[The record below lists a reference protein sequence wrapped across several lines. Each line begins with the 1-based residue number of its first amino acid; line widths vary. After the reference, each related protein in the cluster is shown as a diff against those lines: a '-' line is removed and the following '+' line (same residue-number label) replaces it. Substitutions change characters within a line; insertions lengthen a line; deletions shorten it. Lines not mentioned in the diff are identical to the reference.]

1 MMGSLG
7 WEGNTNT
14 EENSCKT
21 LQCDCLTFWEIHQQ
35 EAMKRVSNLQNGK
48 RNSYKIEPGYEA
60 RARRIASV
68 YAKIYLEQE
77 NHGNKQLIGRYYWM
91 GLGAFASKTVAAVFK
106 HGLTTWGYKWISIGL
121 IRDPVHSFAKGN
133 LWLFMDIAPWHY
145 AWSMSS
151 KSFDDC
157 KEKRDVAKFTH
168 IKEEVLNIPWSNCL
182 PIIQNLKCT
191 DEIREAFGYLSS
203 IENNF
208 KRKGKTRKQNFND
221 SSKTLFEHLLAI
233 AVQEQRNILQ
243 ELVWKDWKVE
253 AQATL
258 QRYTNV
264 PDSTL
269 VLSSDYF
276 VDAVKPIRK
285 SQSILPSAYN
295 KQSIEK
301 EYRGR
306 HSGVLDKLAETV
318 YSEPSANTK
327 VANYDSRIEWIKT
340 AARKYHRLMLD
351 DKGRTFLEKELG
363 IIAGWG
369 DSKADFIVKR
379 DSNDGKI

>member
-1 MMGSLG
+1 MGSLD
-7 WEGNTNT
+7 WKGNTNT

-21 LQCDCLTFWEIHQQ
+21 LQCDCPTLWEIHQQ
-35 EAMKRVSNLQNGK
+35 EAMRRVSNLKDDKKNL
-48 RNSYKIEPGYEA
+48 YKLEPGYEA

-77 NHGNKQLIGRYYWM
+77 NYGNKQLIGRYYWM
-91 GLGAFASKTVAAVFK
+91 GLGAFASKTVAAIFK
-106 HGLTTWGYKWISIGL
+106 HGLTTWGYKWIPIGL
-121 IRDPVHSFAKGN
+121 VRDPVHSFAKGN

-151 KSFDDC
+151 KLFDDC
-157 KEKRDVAKFTH
+157 KEKRDVEKFTH
-168 IKEEVLNIPWSNCL
+168 IKKEVLNIPWSSCL
-182 PIIQNLKCT
+182 SIIQNLKCT
-191 DEIREAFGYLSS
+191 DEIRKAFSLLLH
-203 IENNF
+203 IDEIF
-208 KRKGKTRKQNFND
+208 KRNGKTRKENFNKA
-221 SSKTLFEHLLAI
+221 STILFDHLLAI

-243 ELVWKDWKVE
+243 KLVWIDWKVE
-253 AQATL
+253 AQAAL
-258 QRYTNV
+258 QRYTNL

-269 VLSSDYF
+269 VLSSDYS
-276 VDAVKPIRK
+276 VEAVKSIRK
-285 SQSILPSAYN
+285 SQTILPSAYN

-301 EYRGR
+301 AYQGR

-318 YSEPSANTK
+318 YSEPSATTK
-327 VANYDSRIEWIKT
+327 IENYDSRIEWIKT

-351 DKGRTFLEKELG
+351 DNGRSFLENELG

-369 DSKADFIVKR
+369 DSKADFIVRR

>member
-1 MMGSLG
+1 M
-7 WEGNTNT
+7 
-14 EENSCKT
+14 
-21 LQCDCLTFWEIHQQ
+21 
-35 EAMKRVSNLQNGK
+35 
-48 RNSYKIEPGYEA
+48 
-60 RARRIASV
+60 
-68 YAKIYLEQE
+68 
-77 NHGNKQLIGRYYWM
+77 
-91 GLGAFASKTVAAVFK
+91 
-106 HGLTTWGYKWISIGL
+106 TTWGYKWVPIGL

-133 LWLFMDIAPWHY
+133 LWLFMDIAPWHF

-182 PIIQNLKCT
+182 SIIQNLKCT
-191 DEIREAFGYLSS
+191 DEIRTAFSLLLN
-203 IENNF
+203 IDDVF
-208 KRKGKTRKQNFND
+208 KRNGKTRKENFNKA
-221 SSKTLFEHLLAI
+221 STILFDHLLAI

-258 QRYTNV
+258 QRYTNL

-269 VLSSDYF
+269 VLSSDYS
-276 VDAVKPIRK
+276 VNAVKPIRK
-285 SQSILPSAYN
+285 SQTILPSAYN

-301 EYRGR
+301 TYQGR
-306 HSGVLDKLAETV
+306 HAGVLDKLSETV
-318 YSEPSANTK
+318 YSEPSATTK
-327 VANYDSRIEWIKT
+327 VANYDSRMDWIKT

-351 DKGRTFLEKELG
+351 DKGRSFLENELG

-369 DSKADFIVKR
+369 DSKADFIIRR

>member
-1 MMGSLG
+1 MGSLG

-14 EENSCKT
+14 QENSCKA

-35 EAMKRVSNLQNGK
+35 EAMKRVSNLTDAKKNL
-48 RNSYKIEPGYEA
+48 YKLEPGYEA

-91 GLGAFASKTVAAVFK
+91 GLGAFASKTVAAIFK
-106 HGLTTWGYKWISIGL
+106 HGLTTWGYKWVPIGV

-145 AWSMSS
+145 AWNMSS
-151 KSFDDC
+151 KSFNQC
-157 KEKRDVAKFTH
+157 KTQRNVLKFTH
-168 IKEEVLNIPWSNCL
+168 IKEEVCNVPWSNCL
-182 PIIQNLKCT
+182 PIIKHLQSTPEITKAFNLLPK
-191 DEIREAFGYLSS
+191 IEAV
-203 IENNF
+203 F
-208 KRKGKTRKQNFND
+208 KRKGKTRKENF
-221 SSKTLFEHLLAI
+221 TLAAKDLFKHLLAI

-258 QRYTNV
+258 QRYTNL

-269 VLSSDYF
+269 VLSSDYSAE
-276 VDAVKPIRK
+276 AVKFVRK
-285 SQSILPSAYN
+285 SQSVLPSAYN
-295 KQSIEK
+295 RQSMEK
-301 EYRGR
+301 VYKGR
-306 HSGVLDKLAETV
+306 HEGVLDQLPESV
-318 YSEPSANTK
+318 YSEQLANTR
-327 VANYDSRIEWIKT
+327 VANYDSRMEWINE
-340 AARKYHRLMLD
+340 AAKKYHRLMLS
-351 DKGRTFLEKELG
+351 DKGRLFLEKELV
-363 IIAGWG
+363 IIAGWAN
-369 DSKADFIVKR
+369 SKADFNVGK